1 MPGSEVQPRI
11 TRLRLSDFRSY
22 ASLDIA
28 PDAPLV
34 ALCGPNGA
42 GKTNILEAISLFTP
56 GRGLRRATGAMI
68 ACRDGAG
75 YDDSEDA
82 IDAAAARGE
91 AADGPRVRRAARLA
105 AERAAHDGAP
115 VALALDRPD

>member
-1 MPGSEVQPRI
+1 MPVAEVQPRI

-22 ASLDIA
+22 PSLDIG

-56 GRGLRRATGAMI
+56 GRGLRRAASAMI

-75 YDDSEDA
+75 GYA
-82 IDAAAARGE
+82 VL
-91 AADGPRVRRAARLA
+91 ADLMVATGPLLLATALPPNPIQRITA
-105 AERAAHDGAP
+105 AEAY
-115 VALALDRPD
+115 